1 MVAIEVRGAPVY
13 YACEP
18 GVLNEL
24 DELLQKYNK
33 KNCLVVHGE
42 KSWDAISPYF
52 PNTFEYASLTFIPYN
67 GECSL
72 TEINRIAAL
81 VRENSFDAIIGIGG
95 GKVLDLVKAAGNDAN
110 VDAILIPTLAS
121 TCAAWT
127 PLSVIYTDD
136 GTFTHYS
143 IFPKSTLMIL
153 FEPRV
158 LLDSPTNFFIAG
170 IADTLAKWYEADV
183 IIRELEETPLVVTI
197 AHQTAQLCRDVLLE
211 HGAQAV
217 HDQKD
222 GHLTA
227 ALTKVMETNIVAGG
241 MVGGYGDKYG
251 RIAGAHSIHNGL
263 TILEETH
270 HLLHGEKVAYGILVQ
285 LALEK
290 NWDEIKHLES
300 FYQALS
306 LPLTLKDLGIT
317 IQEIDKLKKVSEAAT
332 IQKESIHLMKE
343 EITAEKVLQAIYDL
357 EAFIQKH

>member
-1 MVAIEVRGAPVY
+1 MVEIEVRGAPVY

-24 DELLQKYNK
+24 DGLLQRYNK
-33 KNCLVVHGE
+33 KNCLVVHGD
-42 KSWDAISPYF
+42 KSWDAISPFF
-52 PNTFEYASLTFIPYN
+52 PKNFQYSSLTFIPYN

-72 TEINRIAAL
+72 NEINRIAAL
-81 VRENSFDAIIGIGG
+81 IKENKFDAIIGIGG
-95 GKVLDLVKAAGNDAN
+95 GKILDLAKAAGNDSN
-110 VDAILIPTLAS
+110 VDAVLIPTLAS

-170 IADTLAKWYEADV
+170 IADTLAKWYESDV
-183 IIRELEETPLVVTI
+183 IIRELEETPLAVTI

-211 HGAQAV
+211 HGVQAV
-217 HDQKD
+217 QDQKI
-222 GHLTA
+222 GHLTS

-251 RIAGAHSIHNGL
+251 RIAGAHSIHNAL

-285 LALEK
+285 LALEN
-290 NWDEIKHLES
+290 NWDEIRSLET
-300 FYQALS
+300 FYRSLS
-306 LPLTLKDLGIT
+306 LPLTLKDLGINKN
-317 IQEIDKLKKVSEAAT
+317 QSEELKKVSEAAT
-332 IQKESIHLMKE
+332 IQKESIHLMND
-343 EITAEKVLQAIYDL
+343 EITADKVLQAIYDL
-357 EAFIQKH
+357 EAFIES

>member
-1 MVAIEVRGAPVY
+1 MVEIEVRGAPVY

-18 GVLNEL
+18 GILNKL
-24 DELLQKYNK
+24 DELLQRYNK

-42 KSWDAISPYF
+42 KSWDAISPFF
-52 PNTFEYASLTFIPYN
+52 PKTFQYASLTFIPYN

-72 TEINRIAAL
+72 NEINRIASL
-81 VRENSFDAIIGIGG
+81 VMENNFDAIIGIGG
-95 GKVLDLVKAAGNDAN
+95 GKVLDLIKAAGNDAN

-136 GTFTHYS
+136 GIFTHYT
-143 IFPKSTLMIL
+143 IYPKSTLMIL

-158 LLDSPTNFFIAG
+158 LLQSPTNFFIAG

-183 IIRELEETPLVVTI
+183 IIRELKDPPLVVTI
-197 AHQTAQLCRDVLLE
+197 AHQTAQLCRDILLQYGVE
-211 HGAQAV
+211 AVKAQKNK
-217 HDQKD
+217 Q
-222 GHLTA
+222 LTS

-263 TILEETH
+263 TTLEETH
-270 HLLHGEKVAYGILVQ
+270 HLLHGAKVAYGILIQ

-290 NWDEIKHLES
+290 NWEEIRSLES
-300 FYQALS
+300 FYRSLS
-306 LPLTLKDLGIT
+306 LPLTLNDLGIT
-317 IQEIDKLKKVSEAAT
+317 IDQTDKLKRVAEAAT
-332 IQKESIHLMKE
+332 IKKESIHLLPE
-343 EITAEKVLQAIYDL
+343 EITADKVLQAIYDL
-357 EAFIQKH
+357 EAFFQ